1 MKNPIKFLLDEAHR
15 NPGWI
20 MMRTGC
26 SAQSVANWYKGEPIA
41 RYYRAVI
48 DRLVEK
54 EQTRLANA
62 VLKDANHDRS

>member
-26 SAQSVANWYKGEPIA
+26 SAQSVANWYAGSPIA
-41 RYYRAVI
+41 RYYRPVI
-48 DRLVEK
+48 DRLVQAEEK
-54 EQTRLANA
+54 RLANA
-62 VLKDANHDRS
+62 VIKDANRDRS